1 MKKVMF
7 AAVLSV
13 VALTLALPSFAEDA
27 APKKEAKTAANGH
40 DFTGVITAVDAA
52 KGTVTIKGHKDIEKT
67 FTVAETTKIATAD
80 KPVATLADLKVG
92 EKIKVAYM
100 EDAGKITV
108 VKISQAKEKAKAPAA
123 DKK

>member
-13 VALTLALPSFAEDA
+13 VALTLALPTFAEDA
-27 APKKEAKTAANGH
+27 APKKEAKVAASGK
-40 DFTGVITAVDAA
+40 DSTGVITAVDAA
-52 KGTVTIKGHKDIEKT
+52 KGTLTIKHKDVEKT
-67 FTVAETTKIATAD
+67 FTIDATTKIVTTD

-92 EKIKVAYM
+92 EKIKVAYT
-100 EDAGKITV
+100 EEAGKITV
-108 VKISQAKEKAKAPAA
+108 VKITQAKEKAKAAAA